1 MSGKDDILFTK
12 FDLRN
17 KMILFFLIPVSIV
30 FAAISFMSYYSTQ
43 GAMDRQIRNTLTYLT
58 ANTAD
63 ELLIWTRE
71 KEVLVANQAFI
82 LGQKEYS
89 DVEIKNLLLAVKN
102 SSSGVSDVIVG
113 YENGKIIDALGTSY
127 AADFDI
133 RKLDWYNKGL
143 REKDVIYSDVYESV
157 SIKKPA
163 VTISKAIVAEGRVI
177 GVVGIV
183 LDLETVKNTVQK
195 VKIGESGY
203 AFALDNKGGYL
214 YHPTNKL
221 TDNILTINN
230 GIYKDLGSSYM
241 SGQAVVKLVNFGGV
255 GRFNSST
262 PIGKTGWS
270 IIVSVPEAELM
281 KEITSMAQKTLVFS
295 IVGIL
300 FLIVIIYCIANSISR
315 PIKKMALMA
324 EKVAQGDLQCDG
336 QELTGL
342 SNDEVGRLAASF
354 QIMIANLQQ
363 VVKQVAQSAEQVAAS
378 AEELTASSDHS
389 SQASQQV
396 AMTIGEVADGAQRQL
411 QAVDTTVIVVQQLST
426 NIGQVAKK
434 SDNIA
439 SLTEQSVGE
448 TQLGQ
453 DAINRVIVQMD
464 NIVKSTSQVQDAIH
478 KATDSS
484 SEIIHIVDVISGIAG
499 QTNLL
504 ALNAAIEAARA
515 GEAGRGFAVVA
526 DEVRKL
532 AENSQEAAK
541 KITML
546 INENKVNI
554 DNAVRA
560 IGAGSKDVQVGF
572 DVVNIAGKSFATI
585 ADLVTMASAQVRETS
600 ATLTEMAGDSL
611 HITKTVQEIDTIS
624 AEAAGQVQM
633 VSAAVQ
639 EQSASAVE
647 IADSSQELA
656 KMAQNL
662 QSIVCKFKV

>member
-1 MSGKDDILFTK
+1 MSGKDDTLFTK

-17 KMILFFLIPVSIV
+17 KMVLFFLIPVSIA
-30 FAAISFMSYYSTQ
+30 FAAISFMSYYSSR
-43 GAMDRQIRNTLTYLT
+43 GAMDKQIRNTLTYLT

-71 KEVLVANQAFI
+71 KEVLVVNQAFI
-82 LGQKEYS
+82 FGQKEYS
-89 DVEIKNLLLAVKN
+89 DVEIKNLLLAVKS
-102 SSSGVSDVIVG
+102 SSSGISDVIVG

-127 AADFDI
+127 AVDFDI

-143 REKDVIYSDVYESV
+143 HGKDVGYSDVYESV

-163 VTISKAIVAEGRVI
+163 VTISKAIVSGGKVI

-183 LDLETVKNTVQK
+183 LDLETVKNTIQK

-230 GIYKDLGSSYM
+230 GIYKDLGNSYM
-241 SGQAVVKLVNFGGV
+241 SGQAVVKLVNFSGIE
-255 GRFNSST
+255 RFNSSA
-262 PIGKTGWS
+262 PIGNTGWS
-270 IIVSVPEAELM
+270 IIISVPEAELM
-281 KEITSMAQKTLVFS
+281 KEVNSMAQKTLAFS

-300 FLIVIIYCIANSISR
+300 MLMVVIYCIANSIVR
-315 PIKKMALMA
+315 PIKKMVLMA
-324 EKVAQGDLQCDG
+324 EKIAQGDLQCG

-342 SNDEVGRLAASF
+342 SKDEIGRLATSF
-354 QIMIANLQQ
+354 WIMIVNLQQ
-363 VVKQVAQSAEQVAAS
+363 VVKQVAQSAELVAAS
-378 AEELTASSDHS
+378 AEELTASSDQS

-396 AMTIGEVADGAQRQL
+396 VLTIGKVADGAQRQL
-411 QAVDTTVIVVQQLST
+411 QAVDTTAAVVQQLST
-426 NIGQVAKK
+426 NIGQVAEK
-434 SDNIA
+434 SDIVAN
-439 SLTEQSVGE
+439 LTEQSVGE
-448 TQLGQ
+448 TGFGQ
-453 DAINRVIVQMD
+453 EAIHRVITQMD

-484 SEIIHIVDVISGIAG
+484 SQIIHIVDVMSGIAG

-541 KITML
+541 QITML
-546 INENKVNI
+546 INENKINI
-554 DNAVRA
+554 DNAVTA
-560 IGAGSKDVQVGF
+560 IEAGSKDVQLGI
-572 DVVNIAGKSFATI
+572 DVVNTAGKSFLTI
-585 ADLVTMASAQVRETS
+585 ADLVTMASAQVREIS

-611 HITKTVQEIDTIS
+611 HMTTTVQGIDTIS
-624 AEAAGQVQM
+624 EEAAGQVQM
-633 VSAAVQ
+633 VSATIQ
-639 EQSASAVE
+639 EQSASAEE
-647 IADSSQELA
+647 IAASSQELA

-662 QSIVCKFKV
+662 QDVVCKFKI